1 MRTACFVL
9 MALNLVGLVLSAVV
23 HFSTLMGVDP
33 FEAFPLVSG
42 WLLPLGIFVVSLP
55 GFFVAKK
62 VKGEVFSKP
71 PKWLVWMAMVILA
84 YAFVNWGIVVC
95 LNKLAAEGAAQKRDD
110 GTYFVRGHGKVYHGK
125 VYHGKVYYEVRTI
138 SAEEFHRYWAL
149 WARGVSGCLIVFY
162 SWSLMILLASAGTT
176 TVRLAPSNETGL
188 RG

>member
-1 MRTACFVL
+1 MRTACLVF

-23 HFSTLMGVDP
+23 HFWTLMGVDA

-42 WLLPLGIFVVSLP
+42 WLLPLGIFLVCFP

-71 PKWLVWMAMVILA
+71 PKWLVWMALVILA
-84 YAFVNWGIVVC
+84 YAFVNSGIVVC
-95 LNKLAAEGAAQKRDD
+95 LNKLAFEGFPRKLDD
-110 GTYFVRGHGKVYHGK
+110 GTYVLLRKFFRHGE
-125 VYHGKVYYEVRTI
+125 VYYEVLRTS
-138 SAEEFHRYWAL
+138 SAQEFHRYYAF

-162 SWSLMILLASAGTT
+162 SWSLMILLASIRATNAPQALSNQ
-176 TVRLAPSNETGL
+176 TVL

>member
-1 MRTACFVL
+1 
-9 MALNLVGLVLSAVV
+9 MALNLVGLIFSAVV

-33 FEAFPLVSG
+33 FEVFPLVSG
-42 WLLPLGIFVVSLP
+42 WLLPLGIFLVCFP
-55 GFFVAKK
+55 GFVVAKK

-95 LNKLAAEGAAQKRDD
+95 LNKLAAEGAPQKRDD
-110 GTYFVRGHGKVYHGK
+110 GTYFVRGHGK

-149 WARGVSGCLIVFY
+149 WARWASGWLIVFY
-162 SWSLMILLASAGTT
+162 SWSLMILLASTRATNAPQ
-176 TVRLAPSNETGL
+176 APSNETGL
-188 RG
+188 PGRF

>member
-1 MRTACFVL
+1 

-33 FEAFPLVSG
+33 FEVFPFVSS
-42 WLLPLGIFVVSLP
+42 WLLPLGLFVVCFP
-55 GFFVAKK
+55 GFFVAQK
-62 VKGEVFSKP
+62 VKREVFSKP
-71 PKWLVWMAMVILA
+71 PKWLVWMALIILA
-84 YAFVNWGIVVC
+84 YAFVNWTIARY
-95 LNKLAAEGAAQKRDD
+95 LNTLAVEGAAQKRDD
-110 GTYFVRGHGKVYHGK
+110 GTYFVSGHGK

-149 WARGVSGCLIVFY
+149 WARWASGWLIVFY

-176 TVRLAPSNETGL
+176 TVRQAPSNETGL